1 MMLRLKI
8 RIMKNNIEG
17 ECPNCG
23 SENIEYDCA
32 EIDGDGVGYEYQCN
46 DCGHYDTEWYDLVF
60 ATHSSYVE

>member
-23 SENIEYDCA
+23 SENIEYGYT
-32 EIDGDGVGYEYQCN
+32 EIDDDGVGYAYKCN
-46 DCGHYDTEWYDLVF
+46 DCGHYDTECYDLVF
-60 ATHSSYVE
+60 TTHASCIE